1 LEIVVNTR
9 LLIKDKLEGIGQF
22 SYETLKII
30 TTNNPTVH
38 FYFLFDRDFDEE
50 FIFSDNI
57 TPIVL
62 SPKARHPFL
71 FIWWFEVEVASIL
84 NKIKP
89 SLFLSPDGYLSL
101 RANCK
106 QLPVIHDINFE
117 HFKGN
122 LPWLVQKYYTYFFP
136 RFAKKASRIATVSEF
151 SKDDISTTYKIEKN
165 KIDVVYNGVAKHF
178 HPISEE
184 EKFVVK
190 QKLTKNKNYF
200 FYIGSLHPRKN
211 ILNLIKAFEIF
222 KENTNSDFMLV
233 LAGEKYFWNAEMKE
247 FLNKNIIKENVI
259 FTGRINDQDV
269 SNFLAASY
277 SLVYVPFFE
286 GFGIPIIEAFNCHV
300 PVITSN
306 TSSMPEVANGAALL
320 ANPHD
325 IYSIAA
331 AMENLFLNESTRES
345 LIERGKIR
353 ARDFS
358 SKKTAELLWN
368 SIIKTINQ

>member
-1 LEIVVNTR
+1 MEIVVNTR

-22 SYETLKII
+22 SYEALKII
-30 TTNNPTVH
+30 TTNNPDVH

-50 FIFSDNI
+50 FIFSENI

-71 FIWWFEVEVASIL
+71 FIWWFEVEIATIL

-89 SLFLSPDGYLSL
+89 DLFLSPDGYLSL

-117 HFKGN
+117 HFKGS
-122 LPWLVQKYYTYFFP
+122 LPWLVQQYYTYFFP
-136 RFAKKASRIATVSEF
+136 RFAKKATRIATVSEF
-151 SKDDISTTYKIEKN
+151 SKNDISTTYKIEKN
-165 KIDVVYNGVAKHF
+165 KIDVVFNGVAKHF
-178 HPISEE
+178 YPISEE
-184 EKFVVK
+184 EKTSVK
-190 QKLTKNKNYF
+190 QKLSNNKNYF

-222 KENTNSDFMLV
+222 KVKTSSDFKLV
-233 LAGEKYFWNAEMKE
+233 LAGESYFWNTEMKE
-247 FLNKNIIKENVI
+247 FLTRKTIKENVI
-259 FTGRINDQDV
+259 FTGRISDQEAA
-269 SNFLAASY
+269 SFLAASFG
-277 SLVYVPFFE
+277 LVYVPFFE

-320 ANPHD
+320 ANPYD
-325 IYSIAA
+325 INSIATE
-331 AMENLFLNESTRES
+331 MENLFLNESIRAG
-345 LIERGKIR
+345 LIEKGKIR

-358 SKKTAELLWN
+358 SKKTADLLW
-368 SIIKTINQ
+368 SCIVKTINE